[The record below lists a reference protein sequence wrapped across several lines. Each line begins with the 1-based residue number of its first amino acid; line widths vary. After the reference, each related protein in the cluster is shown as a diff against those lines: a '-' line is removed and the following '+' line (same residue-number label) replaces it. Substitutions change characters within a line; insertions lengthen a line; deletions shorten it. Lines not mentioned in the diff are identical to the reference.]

1 MFDEYESI
9 PQDLVEIRE
18 VIVDLLKEINI
29 ESKPLREFLAD
40 FFLGEPLTSDL
51 PECPDVSMAF
61 MVALL
66 LFRASKKD
74 DLKHFIE
81 ILKATVRIL
90 QKEDAQQFEDFID
103 ALFRKYSVKLMID

>member
-1 MFDEYESI
+1 
-9 PQDLVEIRE
+9 
-18 VIVDLLKEINI
+18 
-29 ESKPLREFLAD
+29 
-40 FFLGEPLTSDL
+40 
-51 PECPDVSMAF
+51 

-74 DLKHFIE
+74 DLTHFIE

>member
-1 MFDEYESI
+1 
-9 PQDLVEIRE
+9 
-18 VIVDLLKEINI
+18 
-29 ESKPLREFLAD
+29 
-40 FFLGEPLTSDL
+40 
-51 PECPDVSMAF
+51 